1 MDHYLHRYVY
11 QLSLRA
17 CIRCGEFIRTDY
29 QCAGGWDTQ
38 VTVTSPEDIGRLT
51 TDIYLHQPR
60 IANEV
65 VFVAGETTSYG
76 ELAETVERGHNK
88 PL

>member
-17 CIRCGEFIRTDY
+17 CIRCVNLSARTINALGD
-29 QCAGGWDTQ
+29 GTQ

-65 VFVAGETTSYG
+65 VFVAGETIS
-76 ELAETVERGHNK
+76 LW
-88 PL
+88 